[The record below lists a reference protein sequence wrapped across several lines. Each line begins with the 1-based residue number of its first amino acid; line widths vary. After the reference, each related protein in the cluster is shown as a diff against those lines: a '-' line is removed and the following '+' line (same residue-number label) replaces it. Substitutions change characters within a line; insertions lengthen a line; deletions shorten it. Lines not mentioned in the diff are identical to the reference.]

1 MAIVTTRSISN
12 YIVISHEP
20 EAFEVVNETHP
31 ELQNFTKIYTYALK
45 NFGQFLILLLALS
58 FYIT

>member
-31 ELQNFTKIYTYALK
+31 EQQNFTKIYTYALK
-45 NFGQFLILLLALS
+45 NKF
-58 FYIT
+58 